1 MNTNLI
7 AYCLYKTPAGTPKPG
22 TVPVHVV
29 VSVLHTESSCF
40 LTEEGV

>member
-1 MNTNLI
+1 MYTNFI
-7 AYCLYKTPAGTPKPG
+7 KNFLYKTPEGTPKPG

-29 VSVLHTESSCF
+29 VSVLHTGSSCF